1 MRGDHDR
8 AVTEVVEALR
18 RAATKTLY
26 WVEWQDERPFSP
38 NVVWCRIGRVNPK
51 LAAELAAEPV
61 HAWGLANFEDGA
73 KARDFA
79 YDIEQAGAPHVRAK
93 MYADAGRGRYNL
105 PEVSLHTDHRYRTLR
120 MAMERMQ
127 DVTQFLDVRAAASVV
142 LLRFHNMESHYG
154 LREYDA
160 AREVIEWYADSMET
174 GAGEAPAATGEK
186 ETP

>member
-1 MRGDHDR
+1 MRGDHDH

-26 WVEWQDERPFSP
+26 WVEWQDKRPFAP
-38 NVVWCRIGRVNPK
+38 NEVWCRIDRRK
-51 LAAELAAEPV
+51 AESATGSV
-61 HAWGLANFEDGA
+61 HAWGLANFEDRE

-79 YDIEQAGAPHVRAK
+79 YDIELAGAPHVRVT

-127 DVTQFLDVRAAASVV
+127 DVTQFLDVRAAAASVV